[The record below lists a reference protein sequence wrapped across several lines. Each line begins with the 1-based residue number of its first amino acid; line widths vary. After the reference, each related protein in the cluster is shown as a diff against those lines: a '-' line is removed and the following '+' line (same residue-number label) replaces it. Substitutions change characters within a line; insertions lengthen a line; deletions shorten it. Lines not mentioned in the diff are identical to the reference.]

1 MLRKFGTDTQHNKT
15 RRRDEENKCDT
26 PVCECHELEDA
37 MFIEKAPKYVRR
49 LLEDNEKQKEAL
61 QQIEKWLAGT
71 LANEDLTIVES
82 KVLEIARKAL
92 KG

>member
-1 MLRKFGTDTQHNKT
+1 MTSGNLADTTFIMCSPTD
-15 RRRDEENKCDT
+15 
-26 PVCECHELEDA
+26 A
-37 MFIEKAPKYVRR
+37 RR

-82 KVLEIARKAL
+82 KILEIARKAL
-92 KG
+92 NA